1 MRIDASWLQESN
13 LQRVC
18 SVFQEAGFQILLV
31 GGCVRNTLLGA
42 PISDIDLSSDAT
54 PDQVLQLAE
63 AVNIRAVPTGF
74 DHGTVTLISGDHSFE
89 ITTFRKDIS
98 TDGRR
103 ADVQFSR
110 DVTEDAARRDF
121 TMNAIYCTADGEIV
135 DPLSGMSDLQARK
148 VRFIGAAEDRIRED
162 YLRILRFFRFSAWY
176 GGDGFDPDALAAI
189 ASNREGLTKVSKERI
204 GQEMRKL
211 LLASD
216 PAPAISTMEK
226 TGVLSAILP
235 GSDVKNLPVLVH
247 FEAELGASPGV
258 ERRIVALGA
267 EDAKASL
274 RLTNAEA
281 KRLDRIQSYVGR
293 GLSADV
299 LGYRLGCDEALDV
312 VLLEAA
318 LLGNVV
324 NADVMHKI
332 SFGAAQVFPIKAAD
346 LLPEFKGVALGVEL
360 SRLEEKW
367 IVSGFSLGRDA
378 LLS

>member
-1 MRIDASWLQESN
+1 MRIDASWLQEPN

-18 SVFQEAGFQILLV
+18 SIFQEAGFQILLV

-42 PISDIDLSSDAT
+42 PISDIDLSTDAT

-74 DHGTVTLISGDHSFE
+74 DHGTVTLISEDHSFE
-89 ITTFRKDIS
+89 VTTFRKDIS

-110 DVTEDAARRDF
+110 NVMEDAARRDF

-135 DPLSGMSDLQARK
+135 DPLSGMSDLRARK
-148 VRFIGAAEDRIRED
+148 VRFIGVAEDRIRED
-162 YLRILRFFRFSAWY
+162 FLRILRFFRFSAWY
-176 GGDGFDPDALAAI
+176 GDDGFDPDALAAI

-235 GSDVKNLPVLVH
+235 GSHSETFPVLVH
-247 FEAELGASPGV
+247 FEAELGASPGL

-281 KRLDRIQSYVGR
+281 KRLDRIRGYVGR

-299 LGYRLGCDEALDV
+299 LGYRLGYDEALDV
-312 VLLEAA
+312 VLLEVA

-324 NADVMHKI
+324 NADVMQKI
-332 SFGAAQVFPIKAAD
+332 RFGVAQVFPIKAAD
-346 LLPEFKGVALGVEL
+346 LLSEFSGAALGAEL